1 MDLHSPPSK
10 TPASGPESDLLVDLA
25 PFGVMAVDADFRIY
39 RLNPAARAV
48 FSTIEG
54 DVVGRDLDE
63 VMHLL
68 WEKEWADE
76 VIRVFRHTQ
85 ETGESHIHKAGA
97 HFRIDRGV
105 TEYYEWQV
113 HQVPQ
118 GDGRNGVV
126 CYFQDVSD
134 EAIATARLAE
144 NEERLRALIHASAQ
158 IVWSTGP
165 EGEVQEDLPLWRAY
179 TGQSFEQMR
188 GWGWLNAV
196 HPDDRPAI
204 AELGRRGMELG
215 TPYEM
220 EFRVCHRRGEWRW
233 MVARCVPLKGHD
245 GRLRGWIGMNT
256 DVTDRKQAEQTQQL
270 LITELNHR
278 VKNMLAGIQ
287 AMVNHTMRQT
297 SDPEEFAERLSGR
310 IQSMARMHTLLSSG
324 SWKGTYLREIIRDQ
338 LTVAPADRLI
348 TEGPLVRLE
357 PQMALQIALMLHELG
372 TNSAR
377 YGALSNRDGTVV
389 VTWSVSERT
398 LTLLWTE
405 RGGPPVRAPTRRG
418 FGSMLIEQ
426 SATGAGGSAE
436 ASFTADGVA
445 WRIVLPLSARSA
457 TRSDSP
463 LPDWAGEADAIVLPG
478 KRFLVVEDEPL
489 VIMDVVGA
497 LEAAGAEVVSA
508 TNVPRALS
516 LLKLGSFDGA
526 LVDAN
531 LNGRPADEVAAALT
545 RLSVPFVF
553 VTGYG
558 RESLPAGYDSVAM
571 LPKPFS
577 EEALVAAA
585 VGLLRRDGLFF

>member
-1 MDLHSPPSK
+1 MDPHISFSRPAAPAPDTSP
-10 TPASGPESDLLVDLA
+10 LVDLA

-39 RLNPAARAV
+39 QLNPAARAV

-54 DVVGRDLDE
+54 EVVGRDFEE

-68 WEKEWADE
+68 WETKWAAE
-76 VIRVFRHTQ
+76 VVRVFRHTLQ
-85 ETGESHIHKAGA
+85 TGECHVQQAGG
-97 HFRIDRGV
+97 HFRIDRGI

-113 HQVPQ
+113 HQVPL

-134 EAIATARLAE
+134 EAIATRRLAE
-144 NEERLRALIHASAQ
+144 NEERLSALIHASAQ

-165 EGEVQEDLPLWRAY
+165 DGEVQEDLPLWRSY

-196 HPDDRPAI
+196 HPQDRPGI
-204 AELGRRGMELG
+204 VECGRRGMELAA
-215 TPYEM
+215 PYEM

-233 MVARCVPLKGHD
+233 MVARCVPLKGAD
-245 GRLRGWIGMNT
+245 GKLRGWIGMNT

-297 SDPEEFAERLSGR
+297 SDPEDFAERLSGR

-338 LTVAPADRLI
+338 LAFAPSRLT
-348 TEGPLVRLE
+348 TEGPVVRLE
-357 PQMALQIALMLHELG
+357 PQLALHLALMLHELG
-372 TNSAR
+372 TNSAH
-377 YGALSNRDGTVV
+377 YGALSNQVGTVEAAW
-389 VTWSVSERT
+389 TVSERT
-398 LTLLWTE
+398 LTLLWME
-405 RGGPPVRAPTRRG
+405 RGGPPVRTPTRRG

-426 SATGAGGSAE
+426 SAKGAGGSAE
-436 ASFTADGVA
+436 AAYTADGVV
-445 WRIVLPLSARSA
+445 WRIALPLSARSA
-457 TRSDSP
+457 TRSGSP
-463 LPDWAGEADAIVLPG
+463 LPDWTGDAEVLVLPG

-497 LEAAGAEVVSA
+497 LESAGAEVVSA
-508 TNVPRALS
+508 TTVPRALS
-516 LLKLGSFDGA
+516 LLKQGSFDGA

-531 LNGRPADEVAAALT
+531 LNGRPAGEVAAALT
-545 RLSVPFVF
+545 RLAVPFVF

-571 LPKPFS
+571 LAKPFS

-585 VGLLRRDGLFF
+585 AVLLRREGLFF